1 VAATA
6 RQADQPA
13 AAAAAPRA
21 APRTRIGSETTAP
34 AAALITPFA
43 RKIAYAIV
51 RVRAALFRA
60 VLPAV
65 AARIE
70 IAATA
75 MGMGGE
81 VITMAAV
88 LIEGETEALV
98 IGIVTNANA
107 AGTITQ
113 RVCMRRR
120 ITTTT
125 VMG

>member
-1 VAATA
+1 
-6 RQADQPA
+6 
-13 AAAAAPRA
+13 
-21 APRTRIGSETTAP
+21 
-34 AAALITPFA
+34 
-43 RKIAYAIV
+43 
-51 RVRAALFRA
+51 
-60 VLPAV
+60 
-65 AARIE
+65 
-70 IAATA
+70 

-107 AGTITQ
+107 ADTITQ